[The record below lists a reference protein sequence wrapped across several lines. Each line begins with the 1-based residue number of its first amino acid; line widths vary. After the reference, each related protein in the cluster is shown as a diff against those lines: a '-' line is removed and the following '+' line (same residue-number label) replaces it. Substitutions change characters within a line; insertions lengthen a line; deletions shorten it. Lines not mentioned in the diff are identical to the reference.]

1 MNGYVLGGRSYYY
14 FLVPRRKTIR
24 QRNDYTV
31 TVEGQKGC
39 DITLFISGR
48 IVLENIDEAM
58 SEIRLGLEEVTPAKL
73 TVDLSG
79 IDYLDTAGAMILLQM
94 ESETHARSI
103 PFEFVR
109 MAKKTKGIMNLLDSK
124 TIADPPLMPKSK
136 TPGIFE
142 QVGVASLALFSDI
155 VLIVTFLGE
164 LLFALAH
171 CVMHPRSVRWGDV
184 LFYMKRAGVEGLP
197 IVGLISLLLGL
208 IIAFMSSLQ
217 LRQFGGNI
225 FVASLVGVA
234 IVKELGPIMT
244 AVVVA
249 GRSGSAFAAEIGTMM
264 VNEEVDALVTM
275 GFEPIRFLAVPKV
288 IAAMVVVPVLTLY
301 ADLFGIGGGL
311 IVGVAGL
318 DLTVFSFVRQI
329 HKTIKVFDIV
339 SSLAKSVVF
348 AMLIAGIACQR
359 GFQTRGGA
367 NAVGAST
374 TAAVVSAIFFIVV
387 ADSAFAIILH
397 YIK

>member
-1 MNGYVLGGRSYYY
+1 
-14 FLVPRRKTIR
+14 
-24 QRNDYTV
+24 
-31 TVEGQKGC
+31 
-39 DITLFISGR
+39 
-48 IVLENIDEAM
+48 M
-58 SEIRLGLEEVTPAKL
+58 SEIRLHLEKMAPAKL

-79 IDYLDTAGAMILLQM
+79 IEYLDTAGAMILLQLK
-94 ESETHARSI
+94 SEADAQSI
-103 PFEFVR
+103 SFEFVR
-109 MAKKTKGIMNLLDSK
+109 MTQKTKGIMNLLDSK
-124 TIADPPLMPKSK
+124 ALAEPPLMHKAK
-136 TPGIFE
+136 VPGVLE
-142 QVGVASLALFSDI
+142 QVGIASLGLLNDI
-155 VLIVTFLGE
+155 VLVVTFLGE

-171 CVMHPRSVRWGDV
+171 CVMHPRSVRWGDM
-184 LFYMKRAGVEGLP
+184 LLYMKRAGVECLP
-197 IVGLISLLLGL
+197 IVGLISLLLGF

-225 FVASLVGVA
+225 FVASLVGFA

-301 ADLFGIGGGL
+301 ADLFAVGGGL
-311 IVGVAGL
+311 MVGVAVL
-318 DLTVFSFVRQI
+318 DLTVFSFVQQI
-329 HKTIKVFDIV
+329 QKTIKVFDIV
-339 SSLAKSVVF
+339 SSLVKSVVF
-348 AMLIAGIACQR
+348 AMLIAGISCQK

-367 NAVGAST
+367 DAVGAST
-374 TAAVVSAIFFIVV
+374 TAAVVSSIFFIIVV
-387 ADSAFAIILH
+387 DSAFAIILH

>member
-1 MNGYVLGGRSYYY
+1 MNGYVFDGRSY
-14 FLVPRRKTIR
+14 FCSAPRGKTIR

-31 TVEGQKGC
+31 TVEGQKKG
-39 DITLFISGR
+39 DITLCISGR

-58 SEIRLGLEEVTPAKL
+58 SEIRLALGKMFPAKL
-73 TVDLSG
+73 TADLSG
-79 IDYLDTAGAMILLQM
+79 IDYLDTAGAMILLQL
-94 ESETHARSI
+94 ESQADARSI

-109 MAKKTKGIMNLLDSK
+109 MTQKTKGIMNLIDSK
-124 TIADPPLMPKSK
+124 TLAEPPLMPKSK
-136 TPGIFE
+136 PSGILE
-142 QVGVASLALFSDI
+142 QAGVASLALFKDI
-155 VLIVTFLGE
+155 VLVVTFLGE

-171 CVMHPRSVRWGDV
+171 CMMHPRSVRWGDV
-184 LFYMKRAGVEGLP
+184 LLYMKRAGVEGLP

-208 IIAFMSSLQ
+208 IIVFMSSLQ

-244 AVVVA
+244 AVMVA

-288 IAAMVVVPVLTLY
+288 IAAIVVVPVLTLY

-318 DLTVFSFVRQI
+318 DLTVLSFVRQI

-339 SSLAKSVVF
+339 SSLVKSVVF

-367 NAVGAST
+367 DAVGAST
-374 TAAVVSAIFFIVV
+374 TAAVVSALSLIVV

>member
-1 MNGYVLGGRSYYY
+1 M
-14 FLVPRRKTIR
+14 
-24 QRNDYTV
+24 
-31 TVEGQKGC
+31 EGQKGC

-58 SEIRLGLEEVTPAKL
+58 SEIRLGLEEATPAKL

-79 IDYLDTAGAMILLQM
+79 IDYLDTAGAMILLQL
-94 ESETHARSI
+94 ESEVHALSI
-103 PFEFVR
+103 PFEFLR

-124 TIADPPLMPKSK
+124 TIAEPPLIPKSK
-136 TPGIFE
+136 APGILE
-142 QVGVASLALFSDI
+142 QVGLASLALFNDI
-155 VLIVTFLGE
+155 VLVVTFLGE

-184 LFYMKRAGVEGLP
+184 LLYMKRAGVEGLP

-288 IAAMVVVPVLTLY
+288 IAAIVVVPVLTLY

-311 IVGVAGL
+311 IIGGAGL

-329 HKTIKVFDIV
+329 QKTIKAFDIV
-339 SSLAKSVVF
+339 SSLVKSVVF

-367 NAVGAST
+367 HAVGAST
-374 TAAVVSAIFFIVV
+374 TAAVVSAIFLIVV